1 MKKKYGKQKNL
12 RACMALLALCSLGL
26 GGVTPVEALLDN
38 TNVATEYA
46 KVTTTYRGQVAIGL
60 EATTDNNFA
69 TALGSYS
76 NATGVN
82 SISIG
87 YTSKANGEGS
97 IAIGKDASSTQ
108 RYTVA
113 IGSEAT
119 AECEFNVAVG
129 YKAVTG
135 SYTASVALGNS
146 ATIGGNN
153 STAIG
158 ANSSASGVGSVAL
171 GYQSVA
177 SEENTVSVGS
187 GNTAN
192 STIATRRIVNVA
204 AGTSDNDAVNY
215 KQLTDAIAGI
225 SGGGSGG
232 DCVVDTGT
240 DTKQSSTNHWLST
253 DFDET
258 VSTHGVN
265 SAAYGY
271 TASAT
276 GTGATAIGYSASASG
291 AGTISIGNSTA
302 YSMYS
307 IAIGEEAN
315 TGDGYFNAIAI
326 GHSADASGDET
337 IAIGR
342 NAKATGKNYAIVVGT
357 GAKVTAISGTAVG
370 SNAQATGESAVALGG
385 SNAEASA
392 AKAGGK
398 YATALGYSSNAYGES
413 SIAIGD
419 AWAENTKNIA
429 IGTGAHSSWDESIAI
444 GSGATVGGTESIGIG
459 KSANTNNMSASVALG
474 GSSKTSGI
482 GAVALG
488 HSSSAS
494 GANAVAL
501 GYQSVASADNTVS
514 VGSGN
519 AENGTVATRKI
530 VNVTAGTAN
539 NDAATYGQLVNA
551 KADNSASPVTYT
563 AYTPDDDGIVTVE
576 TNNGGTAFKL
586 DLSSIG
592 DCVIDTG
599 TDDTQSS
606 TNHWLSTDF
615 SSSSVT
621 HGFNSAAYGY
631 LANASGDYATATGY
645 RATAKGQSS
654 IALGSGYYS
663 DMTMTLRSGA
673 TAYGANSIALGIT
686 SQTGYTTMDQTVFGG
701 TSAVAIGDTAQ
712 AYGDK
717 SIALG
722 YKSETGYID
731 EGSGTTYGNS
741 SVSIGDFAKT
751 YGNSSVALGKNAY
764 TKYDN
769 SVAVGAESVVTAAN
783 TVSFGHKKNDFAGYY
798 EEASTGNTT
807 RTETNGFDAVYYT
820 SDSFAR
826 LMNVA
831 DGTDNHDAA
840 TYGQLVNAK
849 ADNSASPVTYTAYT
863 PDDDGIVT
871 VETNNGGT
879 AFKLNLSSLST
890 SYTFQ
895 SGNTNALTVATSDD
909 GTNTVTITPQT
920 DGIKSSSEK
929 LVTGKTVYDVVYAGK
944 LNLGLNNTNTS
955 GNSNTTVVGYWNT
968 VQTSSGKSNAFGYMN
983 ESTGDSSTALGVTN
997 HATGDRS
1004 VSVGYDTAASGYQ
1017 SAAVGVRA
1025 MASGK
1030 QSAAFGFRAYAGA
1043 DNATAIGKDAVAST
1057 AGTISF
1063 GHKENDFS
1071 GYYTNE
1077 YGFYSPTKLN
1087 GYEAYNYTSDSFT
1100 RLVNVADGID
1110 DHDVATV
1117 GQLNEKVSEGSLAKV
1132 TADSSVNKVN
1142 LSTQQRSAA
1151 TPATAALLL
1160 GEEVET
1166 NNSTNTL
1173 GQNNQIV
1180 SNDGT
1185 VLAEFTRMTS
1195 AELGDTGFV
1204 AGEDLYNETRLNVSG
1219 TYVSK
1224 DDDAGTNLAAL
1235 DTKIGT
1241 IDDTKTTT
1249 AKQANTISKNLELLD
1264 AAVKEAADSQY
1275 EVGSGDNN
1283 TLTVDTDSLLKTV
1296 TITAQTGD
1304 ITESSKKLVTGE
1316 KVYNVVYANALMLG
1330 SGNTA
1335 SGTDSTAVGQSNTA
1349 SGEGTS
1355 AVGYDNTAGDSY
1367 AAAFG
1372 TMNIASG
1379 EYSSAFGA
1387 SSMASGDH
1395 SSAVGY
1401 FNVAQGDSAL
1411 AVGSENVASGTAASV
1426 FGAKSIAMGDNAVAV
1441 GYNAYAGAAGAT
1453 AVGVEAV
1460 STEAGTVSFGHK
1472 EGDLTGYYQDSQGN
1486 LSPTKVD
1493 DTYTAVTYTSDSF
1506 ARLTNVA
1513 EGTDDNDAVNVKQLN
1528 DALHGTTLD
1537 LGYSN
1542 TVDNTYNTALG
1553 FMNTAEGWLSTAVG
1567 SINTASKD
1575 AASAFGYGNE
1585 ATGSSSVAVGF
1596 YNTASGLGSDA
1607 LGVYNEA
1614 TGERSTAVGVYSSA
1628 TADYSSAM
1636 GYGSVATG
1644 EKSTAMGY
1652 DAYAGAEGA
1661 TAIGYEASAK
1671 ESGTVSFGH
1680 KDGDFAGYYVDDDG
1694 NSSNVAKDGYTAV
1707 NYDGD
1712 SFARLINV
1720 ADGEDNHDA
1729 ATFGQIAAEDQS
1741 ITLKDGENVIK
1752 ANDGTTEIAEFT
1764 GMQKVSANDYGFVS
1778 GADLYAEGRENA
1790 SGTIISAKNDVGTNL
1805 SLLDEQVTD
1814 LKDLSNITT
1823 AGKSVVKTLSQEAVV
1838 VESGKNIK
1846 VTQTS
1851 DKDGNIT
1858 YTVSTDLGNSGEM
1871 SKKADTDAGNVGKN
1885 LQGTDG
1891 ASGPSVKEIEA
1902 NLDAWGA
1909 AIGTGKVAEDSGQL
1923 VTGATVYKE
1932 TRANVNG
1939 TYVSKD
1945 KDVGT
1950 NLSALDKYVAANVKD
1965 VAGLKNL
1972 SNLTQAGENVIKN
1985 RAQEAV
1991 VVAAGDNVTVDP
2003 TTDKDGN
2010 ITYTVTADLENAA
2023 AMKKKANAD
2032 ASNVGK
2038 NLKASDGTSAAAAKD
2053 IEENLAAWGTALG
2066 TGEIEETSN
2075 ELVTG
2080 ATVYAETRA
2089 NVSGTH
2095 ISADSDVGTN
2105 LSALDTEIVKNA
2117 GDISGLK
2124 DMSNLT
2130 QTGVAAVKTLSK
2142 EAVIVA
2148 AGTNVK
2154 VDPTTDKD
2162 GNITYTVSTDLSKSK
2177 ELLQKANTD
2186 ASNVGKNL
2194 KAADGTSAASATDV
2208 QKNLAAWGAALGTG
2222 SIANDS
2228 TQLVTGATVYAETR
2242 ANVSGTH
2249 ISADSDV
2256 GTNLSSLDKEI
2267 VQNAS
2272 DIATNAANIQKN
2284 KDDIAAL
2291 DTKITENTDKISQVE
2306 SKVNANTDSIQSV
2319 QKQVD
2324 TNTGKISDLESKVDT
2339 NTNNIS
2345 KLGDRVTETE
2355 NQISAIDDRVSA
2367 QEKLVSYDADASQ
2380 IKIGGDK
2387 SIKADTV
2394 TIAGAAGD
2402 RTLTG
2407 LKDGEAANDAATVG
2421 QMNTAIDKK
2430 IAENAYTVESGNT
2443 DTLKVEK
2450 DEANKT
2456 WTVTAQTGEVSADNN
2471 GLVTGAKVYEAVEK
2485 SKADGGTY
2493 TIDSNNRTAT
2503 VMNKDGSTAFVLT
2516 VDESIAAKYKA
2527 GDNVSISD
2535 DNTISVTTTGKV
2547 ASGDTG
2553 IVTGGA
2559 VYEKTGDTSKLTEA
2573 GLGDN
2578 LTDGVLA
2585 VNDRVLTVNDRMN
2598 SLSDDIHKVGAGAAA
2613 LAALRPEAF
2622 TPEDKLSFAV
2632 GFGHYK
2638 NANAGAFGA
2647 FYKPNADTT
2656 VSVGSTI
2663 GNGDPMVNMGVS
2675 FKIGARSKGAGI
2687 YSSNAELIRELNT
2700 LRAGDE
2706 KQKQVINAQAKRIIR
2721 LEKENAEIKAD
2732 NEQMKAQIAQIMK
2745 KLSMSD
2751 TVRKTAVVR

>member
-12 RACMALLALCSLGL
+12 RVCMALLALCSLG
-26 GGVTPVEALLDN
+26 GGYVSA
-38 TNVATEYA
+38 
-46 KVTTTYRGQVAIGL
+46 
-60 EATTDNNFA
+60 
-69 TALGSYS
+69 
-76 NATGVN
+76 VN
-82 SISIG
+82 SISIETDGVKHVTAQDYDNTAAEGNQIYSSETG
-87 YTSKANGEGS
+87 YNVVTGMKNEVGTQTSPAGSSMVYGWTNTLTAGGNVFGSGNTLTSSGYVFGDTNYVGSATSTVIGSYNKVAHDGEKALTDGKTGYEYNVALGYGNTIGS
-97 IAIGKDASSTQ
+97 ASNAIVIGSGSSVTAEKGIAIGHYANASAEMA
-108 RYTVA
+108 VA
-113 IGSEAT
+113 IGYNAVASTAPQMVVSASDTTTETWMTTVSFGNQAAGTGGSAKTYLARLKNIYEGEDDYDAVNVKQLKSYVEENSGKIYTGTDPITVDNENNTISIRNMSMGADATGSSAEAKTNAASIALGQSAT
-119 AECEFNVAVG
+119 ASG
-129 YKAVTG
+129 YKSLAFGYNSQATKTSATAYGESAQATG
-135 SYTASVALGNS
+135 IASVALGSTAQATKDDTVAVGKS
-146 ATIGGNN
+146 AKATNNKAAALGRESEASGVSSVAVGYQAKANNYGAIAIGHQVNQNTTAGYYSVAIGWTSKAAGQDAVAIGDSSKATAEESVVIGHSAEAT
-153 STAIG
+153 STAI
-158 ANSSASGVGSVAL
+158 NSVAI
-171 GYQSVA
+171 GRKSKA
-177 SEENTVSVGS
+177 TEANTVSVGS
-187 GNTAN
+187 GDSSQAYGF
-192 STIATRRIVNVA
+192 RRIVNVA
-204 AGTSDNDAVNY
+204 
-215 KQLTDAIAGI
+215 
-225 SGGGSGG
+225 
-232 DCVVDTGT
+232 
-240 DTKQSSTNHWLST
+240 
-253 DFDET
+253 
-258 VSTHGVN
+258 
-265 SAAYGY
+265 
-271 TASAT
+271 
-276 GTGATAIGYSASASG
+276 
-291 AGTISIGNSTA
+291 
-302 YSMYS
+302 
-307 IAIGEEAN
+307 
-315 TGDGYFNAIAI
+315 DG
-326 GHSADASGDET
+326 
-337 IAIGR
+337 
-342 NAKATGKNYAIVVGT
+342 
-357 GAKVTAISGTAVG
+357 
-370 SNAQATGESAVALGG
+370 
-385 SNAEASA
+385 
-392 AKAGGK
+392 
-398 YATALGYSSNAYGES
+398 
-413 SIAIGD
+413 
-419 AWAENTKNIA
+419 TKN
-429 IGTGAHSSWDESIAI
+429 T
-444 GSGATVGGTESIGIG
+444 
-459 KSANTNNMSASVALG
+459 
-474 GSSKTSGI
+474 
-482 GAVALG
+482 
-488 HSSSAS
+488 
-494 GANAVAL
+494 
-501 GYQSVASADNTVS
+501 
-514 VGSGN
+514 
-519 AENGTVATRKI
+519 
-530 VNVTAGTAN
+530 
-539 NDAATYGQLVNA
+539 DAATYGQLVNA
-551 KADNSASPVTYT
+551 KADNSATPVTYT

-586 DLSSIG
+586 DLSSFATGDNLIIG
-592 DCVIDTG
+592 DD
-599 TDDTQSS
+599 
-606 TNHWLSTDF
+606 TNHWLDVSWNGDASSTD
-615 SSSSVT
+615 VT
-621 HGFNSAAYGY
+621 RGANSAAYGY

-673 TAYGANSIALGIT
+673 TAYGTNSIALGIT

-717 SIALG
+717 SIAFG
-722 YKSETGYID
+722 YKSETGYVD
-731 EGSGTTYGNS
+731 EGIGMTYGNS

-769 SVAVGAESVVTAAN
+769 SVAVGAESVVTASN
-783 TVSFGHKKNDFAGYY
+783 TVSFGHKKDDFAGYY
-798 EEASTGNTT
+798 LESSTGNTS
-807 RTETNGFDAVYYT
+807 RTEVNGYDAVNYD

-826 LMNVA
+826 LTNVA

-840 TYGQLVNAK
+840 VFGQLVDAQVVSG
-849 ADNSASPVTYTAYT
+849 DSSTYTAYT
-863 PDDDGIVT
+863 PENGIVT
-871 VETNNGGT
+871 VKTNNGGT
-879 AFKLNLSSLST
+879 AFTLDLSSLSD
-890 SYTFQ
+890 SYTFV
-895 SGNTNALTVATSDD
+895 SGNEDALTVTTSDD
-909 GTNTVTITPQT
+909 GTNTVTITAVT
-920 DGIKSSSEK
+920 GDISDSSNA
-929 LVTGKTVYDVVYAGK
+929 LVTGSTVY
-944 LNLGLNNTNTS
+944 
-955 GNSNTTVVGYWNT
+955 
-968 VQTSSGKSNAFGYMN
+968 
-983 ESTGDSSTALGVTN
+983 
-997 HATGDRS
+997 
-1004 VSVGYDTAASGYQ
+1004 
-1017 SAAVGVRA
+1017 
-1025 MASGK
+1025 
-1030 QSAAFGFRAYAGA
+1030 
-1043 DNATAIGKDAVAST
+1043 
-1057 AGTISF
+1057 
-1063 GHKENDFS
+1063 
-1071 GYYTNE
+1071 
-1077 YGFYSPTKLN
+1077 
-1087 GYEAYNYTSDSFT
+1087 
-1100 RLVNVADGID
+1100 
-1110 DHDVATV
+1110 
-1117 GQLNEKVSEGSLAKV
+1117 
-1132 TADSSVNKVN
+1132 
-1142 LSTQQRSAA
+1142 
-1151 TPATAALLL
+1151 
-1160 GEEVET
+1160 
-1166 NNSTNTL
+1166 
-1173 GQNNQIV
+1173 
-1180 SNDGT
+1180 
-1185 VLAEFTRMTS
+1185 
-1195 AELGDTGFV
+1195 
-1204 AGEDLYNETRLNVSG
+1204 
-1219 TYVSK
+1219 
-1224 DDDAGTNLAAL
+1224 
-1235 DTKIGT
+1235 
-1241 IDDTKTTT
+1241 
-1249 AKQANTISKNLELLD
+1249 
-1264 AAVKEAADSQY
+1264 
-1275 EVGSGDNN
+1275 
-1283 TLTVDTDSLLKTV
+1283 
-1296 TITAQTGD
+1296 
-1304 ITESSKKLVTGE
+1304 
-1316 KVYNVVYANALMLG
+1316 
-1330 SGNTA
+1330 
-1335 SGTDSTAVGQSNTA
+1335 
-1349 SGEGTS
+1349 
-1355 AVGYDNTAGDSY
+1355 
-1367 AAAFG
+1367 
-1372 TMNIASG
+1372 
-1379 EYSSAFGA
+1379 
-1387 SSMASGDH
+1387 
-1395 SSAVGY
+1395 
-1401 FNVAQGDSAL
+1401 
-1411 AVGSENVASGTAASV
+1411 
-1426 FGAKSIAMGDNAVAV
+1426 
-1441 GYNAYAGAAGAT
+1441 
-1453 AVGVEAV
+1453 
-1460 STEAGTVSFGHK
+1460 
-1472 EGDLTGYYQDSQGN
+1472 
-1486 LSPTKVD
+1486 
-1493 DTYTAVTYTSDSF
+1493 
-1506 ARLTNVA
+1506 
-1513 EGTDDNDAVNVKQLN
+1513 

-1537 LGYSN
+1537 LGYLN

-1553 FMNTAEGWLSTAVG
+1553 FMNTAEGYLSTAVG

-1614 TGERSTAVGVYSSA
+1614 TGERSSAVGVYNTA

-1712 SFARLINV
+1712 SFARLTNV

-1764 GMQKVSANDYGFVS
+1764 GMEKVAANDYGFVS

-1790 SGTIISAKNDVGTNL
+1790 SGTIISSKNDVGTNL

-1814 LKDLSNITT
+1814 LKDLSNITN

-1846 VTQTS
+1846 VTANS
-1851 DKDGNIT
+1851 DKDGNIV

-1891 ASGPSVKEIEA
+1891 ASGPTVKEIEA
-1902 NLDAWGA
+1902 NLDAWGT

-1932 TRANVNG
+1932 TRANVSG

-1972 SNLTQAGENVIKN
+1972 SNLTAAGENVIKN

-1991 VVAAGDNVTVDP
+1991 VVAAGDNVKVDP

-2105 LSALDTEIVKNA
+2105 LTALDTEIVKNA

-2208 QKNLAAWGAALGTG
+2208 QNNLAAWGAALGTG
-2222 SIANDS
+2222 SITSDS
-2228 TQLVTGATVYAETR
+2228 TQLVTGATVYKETR

-2306 SKVNANTDSIQSV
+2306 SKVNANTDSINSV

-2324 TNTGKISDLESKVDT
+2324 ANTGKITDLESKVDT

-2367 QEKLVSYDADASQ
+2367 QEKLVSYDADAGQ

-2394 TIAGAAGD
+2394 TVAGVAGD

-2407 LKDGEAANDAATVG
+2407 LKDGENKNDAATVG

-2456 WTVTAQTGEVSADNN
+2456 WTVTAQTGDVSADNN
-2471 GLVTGAKVYEAVEK
+2471 GLVTGAKVYEAVEN

-2493 TIDSNNRTAT
+2493 TIDSDNRTAT

-2535 DNTISVTTTGKV
+2535 DNTISVTATGKV

-2578 LTDGVLA
+2578 LTDSVLA

-2622 TPEDKLSFAV
+2622 TPGDKLSFAV

-2647 FYKPNADTT
+2647 FYKPNTDTT

-2706 KQKQVINAQAKRIIR
+2706 KQKQVINVQAKRIIR

-2732 NEQMKAQIAQIMK
+2732 NAQMKVQIAQIMK

-2751 TVRKTAVVR
+2751 TVRKTAVIR